1 MTAFSAALQAQF
13 APPAR
18 IFGAIAAAAQPT
30 PELSVADWAEQRRFV
45 SEDAGSPKPGKWEN
59 ATTPYAVE
67 MMDCLSPD
75 HPADTVTLKCA
86 SQLVKTEVILNW
98 IGQTIDVD
106 PAPFLVVQPSLNE
119 AQLFSSTKFEP
130 MVQATPSL
138 RQKVFEVIERSRLG
152 STTKTKRYRGGPL
165 HIVSAGAS
173 KELQGKSVKR
183 VAADEISEFGEDS
196 GDRGDPLAQAITR
209 TDAHADRKIL
219 LASTPGELPGCRISS
234 YYDKGDQRQFYCPCP
249 DCDTFQTLDFE
260 RLKRTAEGAAFA
272 CAGCGVLLDERH
284 KKPMLA
290 AGVWLKT
297 YESETDPIGNP
308 APPAHFEAEAL
319 ERWRAR
325 STEGRQPSFHLS
337 QVYSPFKPWARL
349 LDESDAAQKDPAQR
363 KTFRQQKLGLAWD
376 PAVDAP
382 DFEALYKVRGEHC
395 QRGIVPAWAC
405 LLTGAADVQNNRI
418 EWAVYAWGPCKSGA
432 RIDFGV
438 IEGDTSTDAPWIEL
452 AEIAQRRWP
461 GEATVPL
468 GLDAFGIDSGG
479 GPGRTAKVY
488 QFVKRSIGLK
498 ALKGASKHDA
508 LPFGEGSIGRVK
520 AANGKFVTAKIHLV
534 GGWAIKKLIYAM
546 AFRAINASEGG
557 ERLAYGLY
565 FSGDTPEEHFKQ
577 LTAEVFKEPKS
588 RRAGA
593 VGFWEKISGRS
604 NEQLDLAV
612 YNYGLAWDKGLERW
626 GPTEW
631 AKLFSAR
638 AAPTGETPLL
648 DYAAREATATP
659 QTQAAR
665 HATATPASAP
675 AASPAG
681 APLSNVAPPAT
692 ASAGPS
698 SASAG
703 AADAPMPVSESQPA
717 GDAGQA
723 VEQPA
728 QPPAARLAP
737 NPKPG
742 GEDKLPAWM
751 KKLAAHNTQ
760 KGPRE

>member
-1 MTAFSAALQAQF
+1 MPAYSAALAAHF
-13 APPAR
+13 APR
-18 IFGAIAAAAQPT
+18 TRLFRAIGAAAEPT
-30 PELSVADWAEQRRFV
+30 PELSVADWAEQRRYV

-67 MMDCLSPD
+67 MMECLSPD

-106 PAPFLVVQPSLNE
+106 PAPFLVVQPSLSE

-130 MVQATPSL
+130 MVQATPTL
-138 RQKVFEVIERSRLG
+138 RAKVYEVIERSRTG

-173 KELQGKSVKR
+173 KDLQAKSVKR
-183 VAADEISEFGEDS
+183 VAADEVSEYGEDS

-219 LASTPGELPGCRISS
+219 LASTPGELPGCRITT
-234 YYDKGDQRQFYCPCP
+234 YYDKGDQRQYYCPCP
-249 DCDTFQTLDFE
+249 ECDTYQTLEFD
-260 RLKRTAEGAAFA
+260 RVKRTADGAAFI
-272 CAGCGVLLDERH
+272 CASCGVLLDERH
-284 KKPMLA
+284 KKTMLA
-290 AGVWLKT
+290 RGVWIKT
-297 YESETDPIGNP
+297 YESETDLVANP
-308 APPAHFEAEAL
+308 APPLFFDADAL
-319 ERWRAR
+319 DHWRAR

-382 DFEALYKVRGEHC
+382 DFEALYKARGEHV

-405 LLTGAADVQNNRI
+405 LLTGAADVQNNRL
-418 EWAVYAWGPCKSGA
+418 EWAVYAWGPDKSGA
-432 RIDFGV
+432 RIDCGV
-438 IEGDTSTDAPWIEL
+438 CEGDTSTDTPWLEL
-452 AEIAQRRWP
+452 AEIIKRRWP
-461 GEATVPL
+461 GEATMAL
-468 GLDAFGIDSGG
+468 GLDVFGIDSGG

-488 QFVKRSIGLK
+488 EFVKRSIGLK

-520 AANGKFVTAKIHLV
+520 GRSGKYVTAKIHLV
-534 GGWAIKKLIYAM
+534 GGWGVKKTIYAM
-546 AFRAINASEGG
+546 AFRALQASEAG
-557 ERLAYGLY
+557 ERLPYGLY
-565 FSGDTPEEHFKQ
+565 FPADAPEEHFKQ

-593 VGFWEKISGRS
+593 VGYWEKISGRS

-612 YNYGLAWDKGLERW
+612 YCYALAWDKGLERW

-631 AKLFSAR
+631 AKLFAAR
-638 AAPTGETPLL
+638 AAPSGDAPLL
-648 DYAAREATATP
+648 DYAAREATTP
-659 QTQAAR
+659 QDAAAR
-665 HATATPASAP
+665 DAAPNAPPASAMKAAALAPAVEGPQPAAAGAQLSPAVRAAALTPTTQDAPPSPEREAPQP
-675 AASPAG
+675 AASP
-681 APLSNVAPPAT
+681 
-692 ASAGPS
+692 
-698 SASAG
+698 
-703 AADAPMPVSESQPA
+703 
-717 GDAGQA
+717 
-723 VEQPA
+723 
-728 QPPAARLAP
+728 PPAAQLAK
-737 NPKPG
+737 NPSASG
-742 GEDKLPAWM
+742 GVMPAWM
-751 KKLAAHNTQ
+751 QRLAAHNKTNQ
-760 KGPRE
+760 RKPSE